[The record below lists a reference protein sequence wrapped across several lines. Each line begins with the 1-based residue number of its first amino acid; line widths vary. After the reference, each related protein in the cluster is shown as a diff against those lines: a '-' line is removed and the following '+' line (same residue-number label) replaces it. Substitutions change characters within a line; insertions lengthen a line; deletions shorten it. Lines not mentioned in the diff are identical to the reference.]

1 MSPAGCCDGH
11 RTATSLMEAA
21 VVANRKARQLRG
33 AQGNAAGRV
42 LRFAAVLGLLVAW
55 AALERKRRLEAEDA
69 ARASLPS
76 PPNVSAP
83 TAPAGSRARRR
94 DRRRSPATRVASA
107 IVFALVA
114 VVVALTGALEGRASE
129 LTTTHSFAAVA
140 DAYINSTEPDANFG
154 RESVLRM
161 DSTNPNS
168 SSRLADSYV
177 RFDVAGLSGPVVSAA
192 VRFYGTK
199 GDNTGF
205 EVRRVADS
213 WSEESITWSNA
224 PTADS
229 EVIASSGEFDTGAWT
244 ALDVTSA
251 VRDSGSVSLA
261 LISKGPAPMAVASR
275 EAGASV
281 APELVVTTMAFAP
294 ANEAPPSISGAAQEG
309 ATLTAALGTWIGAA
323 PISYTYE
330 WRRCDS
336 GGDDCAPVAGDG
348 TYTLSANDVHST
360 LRVAVTASNA
370 SGQSTATSAPTA
382 VITPAASPSP
392 GDSEPPSAPGN
403 PTVTAS
409 APTAVVLAWNA
420 STDNVGV
427 VGYGVYYDGTLV
439 QSTAEP
445 TAAIEGLVCG
455 RTYEVSVDAV
465 DAAGNRSQR
474 TPAWVQT
481 AACSDSEPPTAP
493 TSLTLVASA
502 PSSLAFSWSPSSD
515 NVGVAAYH
523 VLLDGVSVLDVTQPG
538 ATVQNLACDTTYLV
552 AVEATDAAGNR
563 SPNATISAAT
573 ESCSPPPEP
582 GPGDT
587 TPPSQPGYLTVS
599 ATTAASMSLSWVA
612 STDNVS
618 VSGYTVYVDGAPV
631 SSATQPGA
639 TVANLSCGTAYTF
652 EVDAYDAAANRSSK
666 ASLVGSTAPCLDTQ
680 PPSAPANLVAT
691 SRTSTSI
698 ALSWSASTDN
708 VGVTG
713 YGLYRGGA
721 QVGTS
726 SSTTGIFSGL
736 TCNTN
741 YTLGVD
747 STDAA
752 ANRSLQT
759 VVMVSTTACPDTTPP
774 STPTGLAGSN
784 VSQTGLTLTW
794 NASTDNVGVTG
805 YDVYRN
811 GTKMATVTSTSSS
824 QTGLACGTSYAFAAA
839 ALDAAGNSSPQ
850 AQVNATTAACSPLPA
865 CSDANDNDADGK
877 IDFPADPGCVSVS
890 DTDETDAP
898 APPPGNA
905 PPPIAGQGYSKVWGD
920 EFSTLD
926 PPSWGGI
933 WWNPTAPANSIYVQ
947 NGILNLV
954 SRRSQG
960 YPDITLSTE
969 SSTSSG
975 RWKQGYFE
983 ARMKWTKGPGAWP
996 GFWLMGYAHS
1006 QGIDC
1011 PPLISEL
1018 DVFEGQ
1024 GTEPGTFYGTLHRN
1038 TNSGCGVPDE
1048 TNDGWHNVGDMTTA
1062 FHTYS
1067 ALWTLTEIKWYL
1079 DDVLVGTAPVY
1090 DSTNQEMFLLLQMW
1104 IGGWTSDPTSATPDE
1119 LRTEVDWVHVWQ
1131 KKTAVPS

>member
-1 MSPAGCCDGH
+1 MPA
-11 RTATSLMEAA
+11 AA
-21 VVANRKARQLRG
+21 
-33 AQGNAAGRV
+33 
-42 LRFAAVLGLLVAW
+42 
-55 AALERKRRLEAEDA
+55 KRRILAI
-69 ARASLPS
+69 
-76 PPNVSAP
+76 VSVALLG
-83 TAPAGSRARRR
+83 TVVLSGVAGGAWSGKR
-94 DRRRSPATRVASA
+94 DRVPPTPPA
-107 IVFALVA
+107 
-114 VVVALTGALEGRASE
+114 
-129 LTTTHSFAAVA
+129 
-140 DAYINSTEPDANFG
+140 
-154 RESVLRM
+154 
-161 DSTNPNS
+161 NPH
-168 SSRLADSYV
+168 V
-177 RFDVAGLSGPVVSAA
+177 
-192 VRFYGTK
+192 
-199 GDNTGF
+199 
-205 EVRRVADS
+205 
-213 WSEESITWSNA
+213 TWA
-224 PTADS
+224 T
-229 EVIASSGEFDTGAWT
+229 
-244 ALDVTSA
+244 TSA
-251 VRDSGSVSLA
+251 VFVEWDPSQDNVGVAGYYVYGDTGGRAKVSGPGYTVGSLGCGESA
-261 LISKGPAPMAVASR
+261 TIWIAAFDRAGNRSSRVESIVA
-275 EAGASV
+275 
-281 APELVVTTMAFAP
+281 
-294 ANEAPPSISGAAQEG
+294 
-309 ATLTAALGTWIGAA
+309 TAAC
-323 PISYTYE
+323 P
-330 WRRCDS
+330 
-336 GGDDCAPVAGDG
+336 
-348 TYTLSANDVHST
+348 DV
-360 LRVAVTASNA
+360 
-370 SGQSTATSAPTA
+370 QPPT
-382 VITPAASPSP
+382 SPS
-392 GDSEPPSAPGN
+392 GFRQAATTQN
-403 PTVTAS
+403 
-409 APTAVVLAWNA
+409 AVVLGWDR

-427 VGYGVYYDGTLV
+427 VGYGVYRNLARIA
-439 QSTAEP
+439 SAAEP
-445 TAAIEGLVCG
+445 TVTLSGLGCG
-455 RTYEVSVDAV
+455 SMYTYDVDAV
-465 DAAGNRSQR
+465 DAAGNRSSFG
-474 TPAWVQT
+474 TAFVQT
-481 AACSDSEPPTAP
+481 ASCSDGQP
-493 TSLTLVASA
+493 
-502 PSSLAFSWSPSSD
+502 PSSPTGLAATARTETSIAVSWSPSTD
-515 NVGVAAYH
+515 NLGVAGYH
-523 VLLDGVSVLDVTQPG
+523 VLVNGSLVSTGTQTSSAISSLSCG
-538 ATVQNLACDTTYLV
+538 TTYTIGV
-552 AVEATDAAGNR
+552 DAFDVAGNQ
-563 SPNATISAAT
+563 SPASSIPAST
-573 ESCSPPPEP
+573 EVCPQPPPP
-582 GPGDT
+582 PPGDT
-587 TPPSQPGYLTVS
+587 TPPSTPTGLAASNVLQTGLNLSWNAASDNVGITGYDVYRNGTKIASVAATSLGQSSLACGTSYVFSVEALDAAGNRSQRAQLTVS
-599 ATTAASMSLSWVA
+599 TSACSSPPPPPADTTPPSQPANLGISSSTRTSIALTWSA
-612 STDNVS
+612 STDNVG
-618 VSGYTVYVDGAPV
+618 VVGYRTYVNGAPGAT
-631 SSATQPGA
+631 STQPGA

-794 NASTDNVGVTG
+794 SASTDNVGVTG

-850 AQVNATTAACSPLPA
+850 AQVNATTAACSTPPPTTTVTMGETGVQSVDDSGNGNLLVSQKAALTQSATIRSISFYVTTASGKLRLGVYDATGPNGGPGRKIAETGEVTPASGWNTGSVVSPVTLAAGNYWLAYFPSSYGLGFRSGNGGEARFYNLTYGAMPGTFSTSPTSLQLHWSLYATLDGQGSSTPPLPA

-1048 TNDGWHNVGDMTTA
+1048 TNDGWHNVADMTTA

-1131 KKTAVPS
+1131 K